1 MRLTFQLVN
10 FEYVYLSKYNGNILN
25 CRNGNNPHLISWRP
39 EKSDSVSCSIVSDLL
54 WPLGHTDSSV
64 EDPLSREFSRQ
75 EYWSGL
81 PFPSPGDFPYL
92 GIKPGSPAFAGRFFT
107 VWATMELEDL
117 NRTKKTGLL
126 VQARFP
132 SRLPANILYYH
143 VTWVSSCW
151 PLDLKYTMGFPGSPS
166 CKPTLQIWT
175 CQFLWPYE
183 PIP

>member
-1 MRLTFQLVN
+1 MESRACKDSMDQVGKWHACVLNHFSCVRLFLTLWTVAHQAP
-10 FEYVYLSKYNGNILN
+10 LSK
-25 CRNGNNPHLISWRP
+25 
-39 EKSDSVSCSIVSDLL
+39 
-54 WPLGHTDSSV
+54 
-64 EDPLSREFSRQ
+64 EFSRQ

-81 PFPSPGDFPYL
+81 PSPSPGDFPYP

-107 VWATMELEDL
+107 VWATMELENL
-117 NRTKKTGLL
+117 NRKKKTGLL

-143 VTWVSSCW
+143 VTWVSSYW
-151 PLDLKYTMGFPGSPS
+151 PLDLKYTIGFPGSPS

-175 CQFLWPYE
+175 CQFLWPHE